1 MATLKVWNGT
11 EYEYVDGR
19 PGPAGPAGA
28 TGPAGSAGAAGATGP
43 TGPTGPA
50 GATGP
55 TGPTGVGATGATGP
69 AGATGPTGVT
79 GATGPAGG
87 GGATILQQDSPPASP
102 VEDDLWI
109 DTDEA
114 APLITQS
121 ASAPSAP
128 VAGDLWLDT
137 DEVASSGSS
146 VVHDFFTRTAGNLT
160 LNSTVWA
167 DLPTIGTTWDI
178 TLAAAAGDTIE
189 CSLTAVCDSAAV
201 NTFFDVVSIVGGSVT
216 NSFSTGAAPNNS
228 NDGVGAW
235 YMRNGVSQKSAGSF
249 MYALQAGDVSGGNV
263 VLRLRYREDSATNR
277 NLHATALF
285 PLQFTA
291 KKLGAA
297 V

>member
-28 TGPAGSAGAAGATGP
+28 TGPAGSAGAAGA

-102 VEDDLWI
+102 AEDDLWI

-114 APLITQS
+114 VPLITQA
-121 ASAPSAP
+121 ASAPSSP
-128 VAGDLWLDT
+128 VTGDLWFDT
-137 DEVASSGSS
+137 DEYAQLGS
-146 VVHDFFTRTAGNLT
+146 TAAMFVIGDGAGDH
-160 LNSTVWA
+160 STTSTMFV
-167 DLPTIGTTWDI
+167 DV
-178 TLAAAAGDTIE
+178 AAAYTIAIPAVVGDRLEMTFDAMVNHSVSANTSYFRLGFAVAGT
-189 CSLTAVCDSAAV
+189 
-201 NTFFDVVSIVGGSVT
+201 DVGPT
-216 NSFSTGAAPNNS
+216 EGAKEIGCINN
-228 NDGVGAW
+228 GTLYPLEATWWHTV
-235 YMRNGVSQKSAGSF
+235 
-249 MYALQAGDVSGGNV
+249 QAGDISGGTV
-263 VLRLRYREDSATNR
+263 SVKGRYTGVTGTKTLKNSAANKPVFSVK
-277 NLHATALF
+277 NWK
-285 PLQFTA
+285 Q
-291 KKLGAA
+291 
-297 V
+297 